1 MDGQDLIDEY
11 AFFDKERFLS
21 SSSSSS
27 LSLFLP
33 F

>member
-21 SSSSSS
+21 SSSS

>member
-21 SSSSSS
+21 SSSSS

>member
-21 SSSSSS
+21 SSSS
-27 LSLFLP
+27 LSFFAFLI
-33 F
+33 